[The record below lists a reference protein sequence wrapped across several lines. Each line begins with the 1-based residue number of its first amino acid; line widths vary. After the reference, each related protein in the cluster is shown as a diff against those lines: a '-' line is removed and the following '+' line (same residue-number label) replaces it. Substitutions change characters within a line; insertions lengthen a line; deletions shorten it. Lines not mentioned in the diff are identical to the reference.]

1 MTMTTFLRAAVVAAL
16 LPLPAL
22 AQQAGTVPPARP
34 DSSYRAPA
42 SVRGAGPNGATL
54 RCRDGS
60 HPAPLAPET
69 ACDGKGGVAVRYP
82 RIATPAAPTRATAPA
97 ASTPPAAAVQAE
109 PEAPAPTPSRANVRI
124 DAERPPADATL
135 HCNDGTFIRADTSAA
150 RCASHGGLRARIP
163 RRAPR

>member
-1 MTMTTFLRAAVVAAL
+1 MTMTTFLRAACVAAL

-22 AQQAGTVPPARP
+22 AQQAGTAPARA

-69 ACDGKGGVAVRYP
+69 ACDGKGGVAIRYP
-82 RIATPAAPTRATAPA
+82 RIATPAPPQGAATPTARTAPTAL
-97 ASTPPAAAVQAE
+97 QAE

-124 DAERPPADATL
+124 DAARPPADATL
-135 HCNDGTFIRADTSAA
+135 HCNDGTFIRADTSVA
-150 RCASHGGLRARIP
+150 RCASHGGLRARIT